1 LKPVPPALPA
11 LLLAACAA
19 GSGGERR
26 APPPAASAPVLS
38 STEVAEPAPAAP
50 APELGS
56 RGQPLAAGLPA
67 TLRGETAMRAQPLL
81 KATVLRS
88 VPGGTAVRVLGGAL
102 DNIDGR
108 WLSVLVGDTVGWLPA
123 EALDYTR

>member
-1 LKPVPPALPA
+1 MKPVAPA
-11 LLLAACAA
+11 LLALLLSACAA
-19 GSGGERR
+19 GPGGERR

-38 STEVAEPAPAAP
+38 STEVADPEPAAP

-67 TLRGETAMRAQPLL
+67 TLKSETAMRAQPLL
-81 KATVLRS
+81 KAPVLRS
-88 VPGGTAVRVLGGAL
+88 VPGGTAVRVLGGVL

-108 WLSVLVGDTVGWLPA
+108 WLSVLLDDIVGWLPA
-123 EALDYTR
+123 EALDYTH